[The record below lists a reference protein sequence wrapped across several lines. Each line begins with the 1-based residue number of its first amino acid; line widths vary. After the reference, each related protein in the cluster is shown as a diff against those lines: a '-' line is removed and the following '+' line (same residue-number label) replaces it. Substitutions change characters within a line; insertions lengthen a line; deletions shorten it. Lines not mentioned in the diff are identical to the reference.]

1 MKFSNPFAAFFK
13 RSPLPHPESVTII
26 EEHVHDREQF
36 QMVLQ
41 SFKATRIEERLAI
54 LDIFLSIEQHVTL
67 TDLESKVRECRPELL
82 DRGFLKETMTMFCQF
97 GFAERRDF
105 ENQEPL
111 YEHNHLG
118 DHHDHFICTKC
129 GLIQEF
135 EDLGLEKL
143 QLSIAKKFQFHPLQH
158 KTEIYGLC
166 STCMA
171 TREPTLPLHLAANGE
186 RVRIIRIDGGREVQR
201 RLNDMGLYEGSCM
214 EIISNNPSGPFV
226 VIVQDTRLALG
237 SGVTQK
243 IMVSHSC
250 QHEDRVDEGSHS

>member
-1 MKFSNPFAAFFK
+1 MKFPNPFRYFFK
-13 RSPLPHPESVTII
+13 SSLLPPVETIQVA

-36 QMVLQ
+36 EMVLQ
-41 SFKATRIEERLAI
+41 SFKATRIEERLAV
-54 LDIFLSIEQHVTL
+54 LDLFLAIEQHVTL
-67 TDLESKVRECRPELL
+67 TDLQLRVKESRPELL
-82 DRGFLKETMTMFCQF
+82 DRGFLKETMAMFCQF
-97 GFAERRDF
+97 GFAEQRNF

-118 DHHDHFICTKC
+118 DHHDHLICTKC

-135 EDLGLEKL
+135 EDISLERL

-186 RVRIIRIDGGREVQR
+186 RVRIVRITGGREVKT
-201 RLNDMGLYEGSCM
+201 RLSDMGLFEGACM

-237 SGVTQK
+237 SGVTQN
-243 IMVSHSC
+243 ILVSHSC
-250 QHEDRVDEGSHS
+250 QHEDIIDE